1 MTTPL
6 QTADA
11 VYSSYPAIFDALTIA
26 DVVDV
31 RPSANVQK
39 IVAYAGGLVT
49 PDLIAEVNREP
60 VVDLTAQDMET
71 ILDAVDIMNG
81 LACSSA
87 VKIQYQLRADG
98 GTFSGAGN
106 HMSLS
111 TAKGFLHVV
120 SIDARQDDQNA
131 ARIALKFWALKTSSN
146 PPLIVNISQ
155 NLTDS
160 PNVSALFK
168 LGPVTFEGSAL
179 GGVQS
184 VSIKT
189 GLEYK
194 PFRAG
199 GSAYAGD
206 GYIRKKAPTIEIETT
221 NLKVVSAIG
230 MGITGMSSG
239 ISVGLAKMGYALT
252 DAEHVLCGLAAGSYE
267 ITDAGVSGEGDA
279 MAKITATGAGALTA
293 LTGQALA

>member
-1 MTTPL
+1 M
-6 QTADA
+6 
-11 VYSSYPAIFDALTIA
+11 
-26 DVVDV
+26 
-31 RPSANVQK
+31 
-39 IVAYAGGLVT
+39 
-49 PDLIAEVNREP
+49 
-60 VVDLTAQDMET
+60 
-71 ILDAVDIMNG
+71 
-81 LACSSA
+81 
-87 VKIQYQLRADG
+87 
-98 GTFSGAGN
+98 
-106 HMSLS
+106 
-111 TAKGFLHVV
+111 
-120 SIDARQDDQNA
+120 
-131 ARIALKFWALKTSSN
+131 KTSTN

-155 NLTDS
+155 NLTGS

-184 VSIKT
+184 VSIKS

-252 DAEHVLCGLAAGSYE
+252 DAEHVLCGQSAGSFE